1 MNIFERVTKR
11 YPNGAAGH
19 LSVLIIWSVLGLA
32 AVFAGQRFPP
42 RFRRGPGPEPPGAHL
57 TTGRIRPDSGQL
69 AGARA
74 GTGRPQPRGLE
85 RKPG

>member
-1 MNIFERVTKR
+1 VNIFEHVTKR

-42 RFRRGPGPEPPGAHL
+42 RFAAGPARNRPELISPPAGYDPTADNSPAPGPEPV
-57 TTGRIRPDSGQL
+57 GRSH
-69 AGARA
+69 AA
-74 GTGRPQPRGLE
+74 
-85 RKPG
+85 